1 MTAETFMKVLDILG
15 IFPEAERAGNVVY
28 PTPFDKYYGR
38 GFMCD
43 EEETVDEATDNWFDG
58 DSITTAIETLKA
70 SAHRLSYSK
79 DRIEIARKI
88 SVLASKTRDP
98 KAKKRAIEAI
108 EDISNHL
115 NYSGDKKICAD
126 LIVGIFS

>member
-15 IFPEAERAGNVVY
+15 IYPDAKRDGNVVY
-28 PTPFDKYYGR
+28 PTPFDEFCGR
-38 GFMCD
+38 GYLCD
-43 EEETVDEATDNWFDG
+43 EEETEDEVMYNCFDG

-79 DRIEIARKI
+79 DRVEIAKKI

-108 EDISNHL
+108 EDISNSMS
-115 NYSGDKKICAD
+115 YAGDRKTCAD